1 MKMGFFNR
9 GIEATQKLADAH
21 KASFSSNG
29 IYDFYVKDGQE
40 ALMRFLTDEPVSFM
54 AHNIKV
60 GKAPRT
66 FICTGDAECQ
76 GCKQADS
83 FDPTKP
89 NKPVVRAAYLVL
101 DGTVTEKDE
110 MQDGKPTGKKVQY
123 TDQIKIMVRGTND
136 IAAIERCKEKY
147 GLLGRAYYVSKNG
160 KKNPY
165 AFDRVDGCPHGKD
178 EELWGQHELSA
189 ETIEKLIEKLP
200 EKYRDLARQEGG
212 FYNVIEALFTPY
224 GVSSDSTEV
233 PAATEVEEPQSLSRM

>member
-66 FICTGDAECQ
+66 FVCTGDADCQ

-101 DGTVTEKDE
+101 DGTITEKDE

-123 TDQIKIMVRGTND
+123 TDQIKVMVRGTSD

-147 GLLGRAYYVSKNG
+147 GLLGRAYYVSKMVKRILMLLTVQMVVHMVK
-160 KKNPY
+160 KKN
-165 AFDRVDGCPHGKD
+165 FGDSMNFLLRLLKS
-178 EELWGQHELSA
+178 LLRSFQ
-189 ETIEKLIEKLP
+189 K
-200 EKYRDLARQEGG
+200 
-212 FYNVIEALFTPY
+212 
-224 GVSSDSTEV
+224 STEIWRV
-233 PAATEVEEPQSLSRM
+233 KKVASIM

>member
-66 FICTGDAECQ
+66 FVCTGDADCQ

-101 DGTVTEKDE
+101 DGTITEKDE

-123 TDQIKIMVRGTND
+123 TDQIKVMVRGTSD

-147 GLLGRAYYVSKNG
+147 GLLGRAYYVSKMVKRILMLLTVQMVAHMVKMKSFGDSMNFLLRLL
-160 KKNPY
+160 KSLLRSFQK
-165 AFDRVDGCPHGKD
+165 
-178 EELWGQHELSA
+178 
-189 ETIEKLIEKLP
+189 
-200 EKYRDLARQEGG
+200 
-212 FYNVIEALFTPY
+212 
-224 GVSSDSTEV
+224 STEIWRV
-233 PAATEVEEPQSLSRM
+233 KKVASIM